1 MKEKSKKKA
10 SKKGSRKASKKESKK
25 VSKKGVQKKT
35 PKAKEAPQFK
45 AMAAAD
51 KGKYSDGHPLDTIQF
66 LEMKI
71 ILKGERFTSA
81 QSLRDFGKLVKQAA
95 QNADLG
101 FSTKEFKGAKPSVRE
116 VLFMD
121 TADFKLY
128 NNAFI
133 LRRRTI
139 YEDGFLAGDPE
150 IVFKFRHPDKHMA
163 AQLDVRPKSVE
174 GYEIKFKAEVLPQKD
189 EVGGIRTLY
198 SHNVQFPLSHLHE
211 SNQTAMST
219 LSRVFP
225 ALQTLGIL
233 ENESVE
239 LVNQTAVE
247 EVLLDIGMLDFG
259 KGVKSKANV
268 SVWRK
273 RGDQQQLVGEF
284 AFQAK
289 FQRQDE
295 LHAIAMKR
303 CEQFFV
309 SLQFV
314 AKDWLALG
322 LTKTGAVYRLKG
334 NPPQAHE

>member
-1 MKEKSKKKA
+1 MKHKAKNKAKNKVKDKAKDKAKDKSKKK
-10 SKKGSRKASKKESKK
+10 KKKKSP
-25 VSKKGVQKKT
+25 T
-35 PKAKEAPQFK
+35 TKEAPQFK
-45 AMAAAD
+45 SMAAVEA
-51 KGKYSDGHPLDTIQF
+51 GQYSDGHPLDSIQF
-66 LEMKI
+66 LETKI

-81 QSLRDFGKLVKQAA
+81 ASLREFGELVKKAA
-95 QNADLG
+95 KNSDVD
-101 FSTKEFKGAKPSVRE
+101 FSTKDFKNSKVSVRE

-150 IVFKFRHPDKHMA
+150 FVFKFRHPDKQKA
-163 AQLDVRPKSVE
+163 AELDVRPQNVQD
-174 GYEIKFKAEVLPQKD
+174 YEIKFKAEVLPLKD

-198 SHNVQFPLSHLHE
+198 SHNVQFPMSHLHE
-211 SNQTAMST
+211 SNRLSMAT
-219 LSRVFP
+219 LSKVFP

-259 KGVKSKANV
+259 KGVKAKANV

-289 FQRQDE
+289 FQRQNE

-314 AKDWLALG
+314 AQDWLALG

>member
-1 MKEKSKKKA
+1 MKNKDKKKKKNKNKNKADKPKSKD
-10 SKKGSRKASKKESKK
+10 
-25 VSKKGVQKKT
+25 T
-35 PKAKEAPQFK
+35 PQFK
-45 AMAAAD
+45 AMAAAEA
-51 KGKYSDGHPLDTIQF
+51 GKYSDGHPLDSIQF
-66 LEMKI
+66 LETKI

-81 QSLRDFGKLVKQAA
+81 ESLREFGKLVKKAA
-95 QNADLG
+95 ENSDVE
-101 FSTKEFKGAKPSVRE
+101 FSTKEFKGQKPSIRE

-139 YEDGFLAGDPE
+139 YEDGFLSGDPE
-150 IVFKFRHPDKHMA
+150 IVFKFRHPDKHQA
-163 AQLDVRPKSVE
+163 AALDVRPKLIDD
-174 GYEIKFKAEVLPQKD
+174 YEIKFKAEVLPLKD
-189 EVGGIRTLY
+189 EIGGIRTLY
-198 SHNVQFPLSHLHE
+198 SHNVQFPVSHVHV
-211 SNQTAMST
+211 SNRASMET

-225 ALQTLGIL
+225 ALTTLGIL
-233 ENESVE
+233 EHENVE

-247 EVLLDIGMLDFG
+247 EVLLDIGILDFG
-259 KGVKSKANV
+259 KGIRAKSNV
-268 SVWRK
+268 AVWRK

-289 FQRQDE
+289 FKREDE

-303 CEQFFV
+303 CEQFFI